1 MNVSVNGEVV
11 HGDRLRIIILKS
23 RCDIGNTILTF
34 LTDAKNPEIVNLEY
48 VPTSAVFKN
57 TDIQVRTLFPEKITP
72 WGYMV
77 TLDFGWTKIDDIKL
91 FLSGETRVFL
101 TLTDDENF
109 KPSEYF
115 DIVENSWSLNGL
127 EIALDKARKA
137 CLGFV

>member
-11 HGDRLRIIILKS
+11 HGDRLRIRILKS

-34 LTDAKNPEIVNLEY
+34 LTDAKNPEIVNLED
-48 VPTSAVFKN
+48 VPTSAVFNN
-57 TDIQVRTLFPEKITP
+57 TDIKVKTLFPEKITP

-77 TLDFGWTKIDDIKL
+77 TLDFGWIKIDVTKL
-91 FLSGETRVFL
+91 FYSGQMRVSP
-101 TLTDDENF
+101 TLKDDESF

-115 DIVENSWSLNGL
+115 GILENSWSLNGL
-127 EIALDKARKA
+127 ENALDKARKA